1 LGHADRAAHALAE
14 ERPLAALLEVQDL
27 CLSLGGKRILRGV
40 RMTVQSGEVHALVG
54 PNGAGKSSVAYAL
67 MGLSGYEP
75 ESGSICLEGGSLEGL
90 SVHERARMGLSLAW
104 QEPARFE
111 GLAVREFL
119 RAGASGG
126 GDETLRKA
134 LNEVALDPDA
144 YLDRLVDKGLS
155 GGERK
160 RIELASI
167 LVMKPRLIVA
177 DEPDSGID
185 VDALSRMFA
194 LFDSLRAQGT
204 TVLLV
209 THSVEV
215 MKHADRATL
224 ICCGQTVEEGPAE
237 RIRRYF
243 TDRCIPCPY
252 HDPREVE
259 ET

>member
-1 LGHADRAAHALAE
+1 MT
-14 ERPLAALLEVQDL
+14 ALLEVRDL
-27 CLSLGGKRILRGV
+27 CLTLDGKQILRGLTL
-40 RMTVQSGEVHALVG
+40 TVQGGEVHALVG
-54 PNGAGKSSVAYAL
+54 PNGAGKSSLAYAL

-75 ESGSICLEGGSLEGL
+75 DSGSIRFDGGSLEGM
-90 SVHERARMGLSLAW
+90 SVHERARAGLSLAW

-111 GLAVREFL
+111 GLSVRDFL
-119 RAGASGG
+119 QAAASDQGE
-126 GDETLRKA
+126 DVLREA
-134 LNEVALDPDA
+134 LDEVALDPDV

-167 LVMKPRLIVA
+167 LVMKPRMIVA

-209 THSVEV
+209 THSAEV

-224 ICCGQTVEEGPAE
+224 VCCGQTVEEGPAA

-252 HDPREVE
+252 HDPRERE
-259 ET
+259 EV

>member
-1 LGHADRAAHALAE
+1 MT
-14 ERPLAALLEVQDL
+14 ALLEVRDL
-27 CLSLGGKRILRGV
+27 CLSLDGQEILRGLTL
-40 RMTVQSGEVHALVG
+40 TVQAGEVHAVVG
-54 PNGAGKSSVAYAL
+54 PNGAGKSSLAYAL

-75 ESGSICLEGGSLEGL
+75 DSGTISFDGLSLEGL

-111 GLAVREFL
+111 GLSVRDFL
-119 RAGASGG
+119 GAGAADDG
-126 GDETLRKA
+126 EEALRKA
-134 LNEVALDPDA
+134 LNEVALDPDV
-144 YLDRLVDKGLS
+144 YLGRLVDKALS

-167 LVMKPRLIVA
+167 LVMKPRMIVA

-185 VDALSRMFA
+185 VDALARMFDM
-194 LFDSLRAQGT
+194 FDSLRAQGT

-209 THSVEV
+209 THSAEV

-224 ICCGQTVEEGPAE
+224 VCNGQTVEEGTAR

-243 TDRCIPCPY
+243 TGRCVPCPH
-252 HDPREVE
+252 HDPRQRKEV
-259 ET
+259 